1 MGPLWPHIILFC
13 ERMNVMKNA
22 NDFENSKY
30 HTLTKLEQKLVEK
43 VINIIIENHSD
54 DEWWKIDTAIKSH
67 VYYTL
72 SLRLQD
78 ESFKEHFEEEQARL
92 AEEEKERERI
102 EAEEMKKEQ
111 EENEQVEKESDEIIN
126 DILSEIE

>member
-1 MGPLWPHIILFC
+1 MGPSWPHIILFC

-30 HTLTKLEQKLVEK
+30 NSLTKSETKLIEK
-43 VINIIIENHSD
+43 VIDKIISNHEN
-54 DEWWKIDTAIKSH
+54 DEWWVIDTAIKTH
-67 VYYTL
+67 VYYAL

-78 ESFKEHFEEEQARL
+78 ESFKEHQARL
-92 AEEEKERERI
+92 LEEEKERERI
-102 EAEEMKKEQ
+102 EAEEAEKEQ
-111 EENEQVEKESDEIIN
+111 AENEQAEKESDEIIN

>member
-1 MGPLWPHIILFC
+1 
-13 ERMNVMKNA
+13 MKNA

-30 HTLTKLEQKLVEK
+30 NSLTKGEAKLIEK
-43 VINIIIENHSD
+43 VIDKIISNHEN
-54 DEWWKIDTAIKSH
+54 DEWWRIDTAIKSH

-111 EENEQVEKESDEIIN
+111 EENEQAEKESDKIIN